1 MTKFLI
7 DASALYPLIQRLKEN
22 MLLHSDKFA
31 ILDLTIYEIGNIIWK
46 EYKRGKIKD
55 PVLVMK
61 MFEEIM
67 RNMKKL
73 SSNQEMLE
81 IFDIAVKNNITFYD
95 ASYIYVA
102 KKRGLKLVTEDAEL
116 LKFPESI
123 LLGVLLKELNLN

>member
-1 MTKFLI
+1 LAKFLI
-7 DASALYPLIQRLKEN
+7 DASALYPLIHRIKEN
-22 MLLHSDKFA
+22 VLLHSDKFA
-31 ILDLTIYEIGNIIWK
+31 ILDLAIYEIGNIIWK

-61 MFEEIM
+61 MFEEII

-73 SSNQEMLE
+73 SSNHEMLE
-81 IFDIAVKNNITFYD
+81 IFDVAVKNNITFYD

-102 KKRGLKLVTEDAEL
+102 RKHGLKLVTEDADL

-123 LLGVLLKELNLN
+123 SLGVLLKELNLN

>member
-1 MTKFLI
+1 
-7 DASALYPLIQRLKEN
+7 

-81 IFDIAVKNNITFYD
+81 IFDVAVKNNITFYD
-95 ASYIYVA
+95 ALYIYVA
-102 KKRGLKLVTEDAEL
+102 RKHGLKLVTEDANL

-123 LLGVLLKELNLN
+123 SLGVLLKELNLN

>member
-1 MTKFLI
+1 
-7 DASALYPLIQRLKEN
+7 

-73 SSNQEMLE
+73 SSNHEMLE
-81 IFDIAVKNNITFYD
+81 IFDVAVKNNITFYD

-102 KKRGLKLVTEDAEL
+102 RKHELKLVTEDADL
-116 LKFPESI
+116 LKFPEAIS
-123 LLGVLLKELNLN
+123 LELMLKELNSN